1 MGRTSKLRRTSHW
14 PPRKVTSQSAVLGWA
29 SQALFLRRAPSNPS
43 EPAPNSSI
51 VGASGVGVGPP
62 PAVEEP
68 TVTSSNA
75 IAFAVPLKLTDCAVP
90 ANVTPIGVQKQKA
103 GPTEHEPLEG
113 KLSDASIVPVPSR
126 PLQTVTVP
134 GRNAAE

>member
-14 PPRKVTSQSAVLGWA
+14 ATKESYKPKCCLALA

-134 GRNAAE
+134 GRDAAE